1 MTELFIYTDGGS
13 RGNPGKS
20 AIGVLI
26 MNKDKK
32 ILLEYGE
39 FIGLGT
45 NNQAEYK
52 AIIKALSLAKKFDGK
67 ILHFFSD
74 SELVIKQ
81 LKGLYKVKNP
91 DLSKL
96 YEKVKFLAND
106 YEMVNYSNVRRNN
119 KYITIADSLVNK
131 ALDKN

>member
-1 MTELFIYTDGGS
+1 MSELFIYTDGGS

-20 AIGVLI
+20 AIGVVI
-26 MNKDKK
+26 FGKDEK
-32 ILLEYGE
+32 ILIEYKE

-52 AIIKALSLAKKFDGK
+52 AIIKALELAKKFDGK
-67 ILHFFSD
+67 MLHLFSD

-91 DLSKL
+91 DLSNL
-96 YEKVKFLAND
+96 YEKIKILVKD
-106 YEMVNYSNVRRNN
+106 YEKVNYSNVKRSN
-119 KYITIADSLVNK
+119 KYVSLADSLVNR
-131 ALDKN
+131 AMDEN

>member
-1 MTELFIYTDGGS
+1 MDELFIYTDGGS

-20 AIGVLI
+20 AIGII
-26 MNKDKK
+26 MLDKDEK

-52 AIIKALSLAKKFDGK
+52 AIIKALQLAKKFNVK
-67 ILHFFSD
+67 KVHLYSD

-81 LKGLYKVKNP
+81 LRGEYRVRNP
-91 DLSKL
+91 NLSKL
-96 YEKVKFLAND
+96 FENVNLLKKDYEKIIYN
-106 YEMVNYSNVRRNN
+106 NVRRTN
-119 KYITIADSLVNK
+119 KYITISDSLVNK
-131 ALDKN
+131 ALDNN